1 MKKIICIIAVV
12 LMIASVVYAQKKAG
26 ITAKDLPGMK
36 GTYAGMLSFGVGGME
51 AGGTSACTLEIL
63 NDAVPIKGKL
73 TISSV
78 PKVVADTY
86 GMSTTP
92 EPMTSDDGT
101 ITSQGTIFFTG
112 PSKNFVELTKSGDK
126 KIKVYYYFRGLKGDG
141 TLTKK

>member
-12 LMIASVVYAQKKAG
+12 LLIASVVYAQKKAG
-26 ITAKDLPGMK
+26 ITAKDLPAMK
-36 GTYAGMLSFGVGGME
+36 GTYAGMLSFGAGGME

-63 NDAVPIKGKL
+63 NDAVPIKGKI

-78 PKVVADTY
+78 PKVVAEAY

-92 EPMTSDDGT
+92 EPMTSDEGV
-101 ITSQGTIFFTG
+101 ITSQGTIMFAG
-112 PSKNFVELTKSGDK
+112 AAKNFLEVSKGGEK
-126 KIKVYYYFRGLKGDG
+126 KIKVYYYFRGMKGEG

>member
-26 ITAKDLPGMK
+26 ITAKDLAGMK
-36 GTYAGMLSFGVGGME
+36 GTYAGSISFGTFEGG
-51 AGGTSACTLEIL
+51 GSSACTLEIL

-78 PKVVADTY
+78 PAVIASNLGIKTNPD
-86 GMSTTP
+86 
-92 EPMTSDDGT
+92 PMESDDGVLT
-101 ITSQGTIFFTG
+101 TQGTIMFTG
-112 PSKNFVELTKSGDK
+112 PAKNFVEVSKSGDK
-126 KIKVYYYFRGLKGDG
+126 KVKIYYYFRGLKGDG